1 MIHRAVIGRGPVKAG
16 PPWDDARGSRRPREA
31 LRLIS
36 RARLRPRWE
45 PWTLGRTSME
55 TWISGQPSLRG
66 RRDDLQACERPRY
79 RHSQLMAFKRP
90 AVAPAEG
97 LLTEVVLKH
106 TRVVPNSPPM
116 TPGRHG
122 GCSRT
127 TAQAVP
133 IVSAIATRPVPCQR
147 SRRVKRSQRE
157 TAPRWRECRGQS
169 PRPRA
174 SARGRD
180 IRHSAQNWAAPV
192 PRRPRGSLAVQT
204 IAR

>member
-1 MIHRAVIGRGPVKAG
+1 MPGRHRAEQQRCRSMTSADVVSYA
-16 PPWDDARGSRRPREA
+16 DDFIILS
-31 LRLIS
+31 
-36 RARLRPRWE
+36 
-45 PWTLGRTSME
+45 
-55 TWISGQPSLRG
+55 RG
-66 RRDDLQACERPRY
+66 RAAQALTWTKAVTTKLGLTLNEAKTSPRNARQGNGVTPNGLSY
-79 RHSQLMAFKRP
+79 RAHPRLYLKRP

-133 IVSAIATRPVPCQR
+133 IVSAIATRPVTCQR

>member
-1 MIHRAVIGRGPVKAG
+1 MACQQEMKHPPTRAAPAPRNAFRGCFRVASTASSQEG
-16 PPWDDARGSRRPREA
+16 LHDNA
-31 LRLIS
+31 
-36 RARLRPRWE
+36 
-45 PWTLGRTSME
+45 
-55 TWISGQPSLRG
+55 WISGQPSLRG

-90 AVAPAEG
+90 TVVPAEG

-133 IVSAIATRPVPCQR
+133 IVSAIATRPVHANDRDGSRDR
-147 SRRVKRSQRE
+147 S
-157 TAPRWRECRGQS
+157 G
-169 PRPRA
+169 RPR
-174 SARGRD
+174 RD
-180 IRHSAQNWAAPV
+180 GVNAADNRLGLAHRLGAEIFAIRHRTG
-192 PRRPRGSLAVQT
+192 RRQFLDGLADRLQC
-204 IAR
+204 RP